1 MDLTARYAQQE
12 SLSKHL
18 PLVHGVF
25 WLAGGL
31 WAVLHRR
38 SFEKAS
44 GPKVDYWLVR
54 TVGSLLA
61 VSGLSLVSAWRADRV
76 TRETAMT
83 AAGGAAALVAI
94 DVVYVARR
102 RISPVYLLDGLA
114 HLLLAAAWLPR
125 LGLRVRR

>member
-1 MDLTARYAQQE
+1 MQTNPIQIHNLP
-12 SLSKHL
+12 LSRHL
-18 PLVHGVF
+18 PLLHGVF
-25 WLAGGL
+25 WIFGGL

-38 SFEKAS
+38 SFERAS

-61 VSGLSLVSAWRADRV
+61 VTGLSLVSAWRSNRV
-76 TRETAMT
+76 TRETALT
-83 AAGGAAALVAI
+83 AAGGAAALVGI

-114 HLLLAAAWLPR
+114 HALLVAAWLPR
-125 LGLRVRR
+125 LRSRRG